1 MPDINWSTLTG
12 CSLTSNN
19 FCEFIFQS
27 NLAQAVNMP
36 THKHGNTLDII
47 LTDNTEIIAN
57 LMVHP
62 LEYQCIPSDHQLITF
77 NICCGYTTLIPVTKE
92 VFDYAK
98 GDYDSLN
105 EFLLNCDFTAL
116 YNSTDADEIW
126 CILKDHILIGMNLF
140 IPKVKLRCR
149 QFPVWFTPHLRH
161 LIKFLRTLQHKYIKH
176 PTSNKFQKLVNAQH
190 SFQDASKIA
199 KSNYE
204 QSLTYIQFCC

>member
-1 MPDINWSTLTG
+1 MVYVPPNATVEYHTELINYLATITSSSSPVLITGDFNMPDINWSTLTG

-27 NLAQAVNMP
+27 NLAQAVNTP
-36 THKHGNTLDII
+36 THKHGNMLDII

-57 LMVHP
+57 LMAHP

-77 NICCGYTTLIPVTKE
+77 NICCGYTTSISVTKE

-116 YNSTDADEIW
+116 YNSTDTDEIW
-126 CILKDHILIGMNLF
+126 CILKDHILIGM
-140 IPKVKLRCR
+140 
-149 QFPVWFTPHLRH
+149 
-161 LIKFLRTLQHKYIKH
+161 
-176 PTSNKFQKLVNAQH
+176 
-190 SFQDASKIA
+190 
-199 KSNYE
+199 
-204 QSLTYIQFCC
+204 QS